1 MKEMMRWGS
10 WIADTAIIY
19 NVLNSGLHR
28 KIVALSVRPRW
39 WLDAETGGGLVLAYS
54 MLVVF
59 GYCFSFYP
67 TYLVY
72 RFHFLQ
78 YMIKN

>member
-10 WIADTAIIY
+10 WIVDTAIIY

-28 KIVALSVRPRW
+28 KIVALSVRLRW
-39 WLDAETGGGLVLAYS
+39 WLDAETGGRLVLAYS

-59 GYCFSFYP
+59 GFCFPFYP
-67 TYLVY
+67 SPTWCID
-72 RFHFLQ
+72 F
-78 YMIKN
+78 ISSNT